1 MKRLREEIRGLAD
14 DANEKTQFARD
25 WRNRRLAHIELSV
38 GDIAKPLAS
47 ATLDQVESAL
57 AAIRR
62 PINVLE
68 KHYLG
73 TPVLYE
79 DPIPALGGVDSLLAT
94 LNRGVNARHIE
105 REIKLGKH
113 LARARE

>member
-47 ATLDQVESAL
+47 ATLDQVEVLWPQSAAL
-57 AAIRR
+57 STFSRNSIWALLYRTKILFQHWVAWTLYLQLLIEVSTRAIS
-62 PINVLE
+62 NV
-68 KHYLG
+68 KSNLG
-73 TPVLYE
+73 N
-79 DPIPALGGVDSLLAT
+79 I
-94 LNRGVNARHIE
+94 
-105 REIKLGKH
+105 
-113 LARARE
+113 